1 MTSKKKG
8 ISPLTDVQVDI
19 VPRIKRYSLVFD
31 KRVVNPNTFQ
41 SYSYG
46 YEKKITILD
55 EDLSQA
61 QAAEEDGFPTL

>member
-1 MTSKKKG
+1 VTSKKG

-19 VPRIKRYSLVFD
+19 VPRIKRYGLVFD

-41 SYSYG
+41 SYPHG

-61 QAAEEDGFPTL
+61 QAAEDGFPTL

>member
-1 MTSKKKG
+1 M
-8 ISPLTDVQVDI
+8 
-19 VPRIKRYSLVFD
+19 PRIKRYGLVFD

-41 SYSYG
+41 SYPHG

-61 QAAEEDGFPTL
+61 QAAEDGFPTL